1 MPAKLAT
8 YYNTVRHL
16 KPVQVYSRVWRSLPR
31 RSQSLAA
38 PPPLRPRPARFGAR
52 VGNTG
57 WLESLARHA
66 RRTGPFR
73 FRFLNAE
80 YEPCGWNDPKLPRLW
95 LYNLHYFEV
104 PEADLMQVWITENPV
119 GEGTGW
125 EPYPTSVRMVNW
137 TKWMLGGGEDA
148 PFRAS
153 LAQQTRHLRRRLEY
167 HLLAN
172 HLLAN
177 AKALTFAGVFF
188 AGAEAEEW
196 RRTGLEIL
204 RREIPEQVL
213 DDGAHF
219 ERSPMYH
226 SLVLEDLLDLI
237 NLANTYPD
245 TIPADS
251 AAIWREAAGRMRG
264 HLDRMCHPDG
274 QISFFN
280 DAAFGI
286 APLPSDLHRYADSLG
301 VEPLVKASSSGY
313 YRLEAGDTV
322 CLFDAAPIGPDYQ
335 PGHSHADTLSFELS
349 HRGHRVLVNSGTST
363 YEYNQQRRWERS
375 TAAHNTIQVD
385 DLDQSEMWST
395 FRCARRARPFRVRVD
410 QTPQYAH
417 AEAAH
422 DGYARLA
429 NPVIHHRSLNLT
441 TGMLEI
447 EDRLE
452 GTGFHHGE
460 ISFYL
465 HPEASTHRLAIID
478 LDPKFRRRVECAE
491 WHPEFGASVPN
502 MRIIGEWSGYCPITF
517 KTRVVLQA

>member
-1 MPAKLAT
+1 MGPL
-8 YYNTVRHL
+8 VR
-16 KPVQVYSRVWRSLPR
+16 
-31 RSQSLAA
+31 
-38 PPPLRPRPARFGAR
+38 
-52 VGNTG
+52 
-57 WLESLARHA
+57 EA
-66 RRTGPFR
+66 RRTGSFR

-80 YEPCGWNDPKLPRLW
+80 CEPRGWNDPKLPKLW
-95 LYNLHYFEV
+95 LYNLHYFEA
-104 PEADLMQVWITENPV
+104 PEADLMRLWITDNPL

-137 TKWMLGGGEDA
+137 IKWMLGSGSEDA
-148 PFRAS
+148 SFRAS
-153 LAQQTRHLRRRLEY
+153 LAQQARHLRRRLEY

-177 AKALTFAGVFF
+177 AKALAFAGVFF

-196 RRTGLEIL
+196 LRTGLEIL
-204 RREIPEQVL
+204 QQEIPEQVL
-213 DDGAHF
+213 EDGAHF

-237 NLANTYPD
+237 NLTNTYPGA
-245 TIPADS
+245 IPPDS
-251 AAIWREAAGRMRG
+251 VAIWREAAGRMRA

-274 QISFFN
+274 RISFFN
-280 DAAFGI
+280 DAALGI
-286 APLPSDLHRYADSLG
+286 APLPADLHSYADGMG
-301 VEPLVKASSSGY
+301 VEPQVKPPSSGY
-313 YRLEAGDTV
+313 YRLEAGDTI

-349 HRGHRVLVNSGTST
+349 HRGRRILVNSGTST
-363 YEYNQQRRWERS
+363 YEYNRQRRWERS

-385 DLDQSEMWST
+385 DVDQSEMWST
-395 FRCARRARPFRVRVD
+395 FRCARRARPFRVCVD
-410 QTPQYAH
+410 QTH

-422 DGYARLA
+422 DGYTRLT
-429 NPVIHHRSLNLT
+429 NPVIHHRSLSLT

-452 GTGFHHGE
+452 GTGFHRGE

-465 HPEASTHRLAIID
+465 HPEAFTQRLATID
-478 LDPKFRRRVECAE
+478 LDHKFRRRVECAD

-502 MRIIGEWSGYCPITF
+502 KRVIGVWSGYCPVSF

>member
-1 MPAKLAT
+1 MDTKLAT

-16 KPVQVYSRVWRSLPR
+16 KPVQVYSRVWRRLPGR
-31 RSQSLAA
+31 APSVAP
-38 PPPLRPRPARFGAR
+38 PPPLRERPAF
-52 VGNTG
+52 
-57 WLESLARHA
+57 WMEPLARDT

-80 YEPCGWNDPKLPRLW
+80 CEPRGWNDLTLPKLW

-104 PEADLMQVWITENPV
+104 PEADLMRLWIAGNPV

-137 TKWMLGGGEDA
+137 IKWMLGGGGDA

-153 LAQQTRHLRRRLEY
+153 LAQQARHLRRRLEY

-188 AGAEAEEW
+188 AGTEAERW

-204 RREIPEQVL
+204 QREIPEQVL
-213 DDGAHF
+213 NDGAHF

-237 NLANTYPD
+237 NLANTYPGA
-245 TIPADS
+245 IPPDAV
-251 AAIWREAAGRMRG
+251 AMWREVAGRMRA
-264 HLDRMCHPDG
+264 HLDRMCHMDG

-280 DAAFGI
+280 DAALGI
-286 APLPSDLHRYADSLG
+286 APAPADLHRYAAGLG
-301 VEPLVKASSSGY
+301 VEPRIETPCSGY

-349 HRGHRVLVNSGTST
+349 HRGRRVLVNSGTST

-385 DLDQSEMWST
+385 HLDQSEMWST
-395 FRCARRARPFRVRVD
+395 FRCARRARPFRVRMD

-422 DGYARLA
+422 DGYRRLA

-441 TGMLEI
+441 RGMLEI
-447 EDRLE
+447 EDRIE
-452 GTGFHHGE
+452 GRGFHTGE

-465 HPEASTHRLAIID
+465 HPEASRERLATIE
-478 LDPKFRRRVECAE
+478 LDQQFDRRVECAD
-491 WHPEFGASVPN
+491 WHPEFGASVPTE
-502 MRIIGEWSGYCPITF
+502 RVIGAWSGYCPVTF
-517 KTRVVLQA
+517 KTRVVLHE